1 MIIELQRN
9 NRIPLYVQIA
19 AQVREM
25 ISRGTIKLGDRLPAN
40 RELARLLD
48 VNRTT
53 VTTAYAELEA
63 DGLINSQVGRG
74 TFVSAIPAATKVA
87 SKQQQPVGPSPM
99 SWSGVLLPVQRD
111 RWLNALLQAEHGR
124 EVISF
129 AHGLPEASL
138 FPLDEFR
145 RSVDRVLRREG
156 RVLLQLG
163 SSSGYRP
170 LQEYLCSQMALD
182 GVNINPDEL
191 LITNGCQQSLDLIRR
206 LLVAETDE
214 IAIEEPTYP
223 GAISVFCS
231 TGSKYIGIPVGKEH
245 MDLDVLEDVLLQ
257 RRPKLI
263 YTIPTFHNPT
273 GVTLSLPGRR
283 RLIELAAQ
291 YRVPIVEDDIYREL
305 HYEGQMLPSLKALD
319 QRGVVIS
326 INSFSKVG
334 FPGLRVGWIAA
345 PRAVIEHL
353 NIVKQNCDLHA
364 SLLTQAAIYEFSRRG
379 LLAKHIRRV
388 RKEYARRRDVMLAAM
403 ETHFPSEITW
413 NRPKGGMAIWATL
426 PASLSSSEILIHA
439 AERGVVFSPGEH
451 FYPGSA
457 RRNLLRL
464 CFTMSS
470 APAIGEGIKRLGAV
484 IKERIM
490 IQKKSKV
497 RKTAGLRA
505 LV

>member
-9 NRIPLYVQIA
+9 NRIPLYLQIA

-74 TFVSAIPAATKVA
+74 TFVSAIPASTKVA

-273 GVTLSLPGRR
+273 GVTLGLPGRR
-283 RLIELAAQ
+283 RLIELAAR

-319 QRGVVIS
+319 QSGVVIS

-413 NRPKGGMAIWATL
+413 NKPKGGMAIWATL